1 MKVILPVPFV
11 SQYSL
16 PRDKDGLSRA
26 CGIACLKMII
36 DFRAEEPTRLDDLL
50 QESELVS
57 GAYIPGI
64 GWAHAS
70 LAIILRN
77 HNIGAYPQEFRS
89 VYKDIVHRTTLPS
102 PYESLHIERGIR
114 KIAGK
119 IKEGKPAIISGIKGW
134 NEADKSRLDK
144 IHLMVFM
151 GFEKND
157 KEEIQ
162 GFYFH
167 DPDDEKSPGSDKYID
182 INVFRKLWRKFAIFI
197 D

>member
-1 MKVILPVPFV
+1 MILPVPFV

-26 CGIACLKMII
+26 CGLACLKMII
-36 DFRAEEPTRLDDLL
+36 DFRAEEPIPLEDLL
-50 QESELVS
+50 HESELVS

-89 VYKDIVHRTTLPS
+89 VYKDIAHRTTLPS

-119 IKEGKPAIISGIKGW
+119 IKEGKPAIVSGIKNW
-134 NEADKSRLDK
+134 NVADKSRLDK
-144 IHLMVFM
+144 IHLMVFT
-151 GFEKND
+151 GVENNEK
-157 KEEIQ
+157 EGIL
-162 GFYFH
+162 GFYYH
-167 DPDDEKSPGSDKYID
+167 DPDDENGPGENKFID
-182 INVFRKLWRKFAIFI
+182 ISTFRKLWRKFAIFI

>member
-1 MKVILPVPFV
+1 MILPVPFA

-36 DFRAEEPTRLDDLL
+36 DFRAEEPSRIDDLL
-50 QESELVS
+50 HESELVS

-64 GWAHAS
+64 GWSHAS

-77 HNIGAYPQEFRS
+77 HNIGAYSQEFRS
-89 VYKDIVHRTTLPS
+89 VYKDIEHRTTLPS
-102 PYESLHIERGIR
+102 PYEVLHVERGLR

-134 NEADKSRLDK
+134 NAADKSKL
-144 IHLMVFM
+144 HLTVFT
-151 GFEKND
+151 GFEKSD
-157 KEEIQ
+157 KEEIL
-162 GFYFH
+162 GFYYH
-167 DPDDEKSPGSDKYID
+167 DPDDEKESGENKYID
-182 INVFRKLWRKFAIFI
+182 INTFRKLWRKFAIFI